1 MKRFVLVTTA
11 VIAILVFV
19 TCAATTFA
27 AIVVNVIDSR
37 GVEPV
42 ALVEAVEPTAVE
54 PTDEVDEVDQQ
65 VDDDRE
71 AEPSATATTRPTR
84 TPRPSATPLPSDT
97 PTRRPTNTPRPT
109 STPRP
114 SNTPQPTN
122 TPTPQ
127 PSNTPRPTNTRQP
140 SNTPLPTNTPTAL
153 PTATALPPSPTA
165 TPVPVLPT
173 NTPAAAVGETAVVSR
188 VIDGDTIEV
197 SMNGTFYRVRYIG
210 INTPELNEPC
220 GREATLAN
228 SALVAGRTVRLV
240 KDVSETDQYGRL
252 LRYVYL
258 GDLFVNAKLVAD
270 GWAEAVAY
278 PPDTA
283 FASYFE
289 SLEAQAVRQVCGIE
303 PTATEAPPPAP
314 PSGNCDPSY
323 PTVCIPLP
331 PPDLDC
337 GDIPHRRFTVLPPD
351 PHGFDGDNDGVGC
364 ESG

>member
-1 MKRFVLVTTA
+1 MKRIVLVTTA

-27 AIVVNVIDSR
+27 AIVVSVIDTR
-37 GVEPV
+37 EVEPV
-42 ALVEAVEPTAVE
+42 ALIEEVEPTF
-54 PTDEVDEVDQQ
+54 EVDQQVDQQ
-65 VDDDRE
+65 VDDDSE
-71 AEPSATATTRPTR
+71 VEPSSTVTARPTR
-84 TPRPSATPLPSDT
+84 TLRPSATPLPSDT
-97 PTRRPTNTPRPT
+97 PTRRSTNTPRPT

-114 SNTPQPTN
+114 SNTPQPTS
-122 TPTPQ
+122 TPPPT
-127 PSNTPRPTNTRQP
+127 NTPRPTA
-140 SNTPLPTNTPTAL
+140 TPQSTNPPTAL

-165 TPVPVLPT
+165 TPVPILPT
-173 NTPAAAVGETAVVSR
+173 NTPAATAGNEQTAVVSR

-197 SMNGTFYRVRYIG
+197 IMNGAFYRVRYIG
-210 INTPELNEPC
+210 INTPESNEPC

-240 KDVSETDQYGRL
+240 KDVSETDQYDRL

-289 SLEAQAVRQVCGIE
+289 SLEAQAVGQTCGVQ
-303 PTATEAPPPAP
+303 PTATQPPPAAPPP

-323 PTVCIPLP
+323 PTVCIPP
-331 PPDLDC
+331 APPDLDC

-351 PHGFDGDNDGVGC
+351 PHGFDGDNDGSGC